1 MVSFHA
7 NVILT
12 DCRFVSNSR
21 RSLWSATKYM
31 RTGSV
36 VVDHCEFSSS
46 PGVAMN
52 FSAGGEVTILN
63 SLFRNNGG
71 GVYSAR
77 CHVTARN
84 CAFLG
89 NSGNL
94 TGGAVCCYS
103 GNLTLAN
110 CLFVG
115 NRAKW
120 EGGAISH
127 GGGSLIMKNCTL
139 SGNRAGRE
147 GGAAFLGLSTSSPVV
162 TELYPMGQSAPKAPQ

>member
-1 MVSFHA
+1 MVSFSA

-12 DCRFVSNSR
+12 DCRFVRNSR
-21 RSLWSATKYM
+21 RSLFSAVEYM
-31 RTGSV
+31 GRGSI
-36 VVDHCEFSSS
+36 VVDHCEFSSN

-52 FSAGGEVTILN
+52 GTGGEITVLN
-63 SLFRNNGG
+63 SLFRDNGG
-71 GVYSAR
+71 GVYSGQ
-77 CHVTARN
+77 CHVTAGN

-147 GGAAFLGLSTSSPVV
+147 GGAAFLGMSIDSPVV
-162 TELYPMGQSAPKAPQ
+162 TNCILWDNECPKARR